1 MIFSEERF
9 VLRGRMWA
17 GTVVDLP
24 LPFAEFLENI
34 GKGGLPLS
42 KESWSA
48 YVLRRVDW
56 SYVNP
61 ISRREGAGD
70 TDLRTWDSHGG
81 RIDIGRSHDAAG
93 Q

>member
-9 VLRGRMWA
+9 VVQGRMWA
-17 GTVVDLP
+17 GTVGGLS
-24 LPFAEFLENI
+24 LPFAEFSQNI

-42 KESWSA
+42 EESRSA
-48 YVLRRVDW
+48 FVLRRVDG
-56 SYVNP
+56 SYVDP

-81 RIDIGRSHDAAG
+81 RIDIG
-93 Q
+93 